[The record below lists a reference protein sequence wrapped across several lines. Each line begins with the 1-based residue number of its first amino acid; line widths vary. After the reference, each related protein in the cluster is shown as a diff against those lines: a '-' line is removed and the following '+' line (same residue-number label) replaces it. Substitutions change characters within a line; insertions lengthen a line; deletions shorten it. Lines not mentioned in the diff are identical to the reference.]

1 MKHTVTDLT
10 EENKKL
16 RKDLKE
22 SIAGQLF
29 PLDLDSNNDLD
40 LINKSESANAIKNL
54 EQQCNLLKKER
65 DNSIQMWQKSLG
77 IITQLENELKVNFN

>member
-65 DNSIQMWQKSLG
+65 DNSIQMWQNSLG

>member
-1 MKHTVTDLT
+1 LKQTVTDLT

-65 DNSIQMWQKSLG
+65 DNSIQMWQNSLG

>member
-1 MKHTVTDLT
+1 MKQTVTDLT

-65 DNSIQMWQKSLG
+65 DNSIQMWQNSLG

>member
-1 MKHTVTDLT
+1 LKQTVTDLT

-65 DNSIQMWQKSLG
+65 DNSMQLWQNSLG

>member
-1 MKHTVTDLT
+1 MKQTVTDLT

-65 DNSIQMWQKSLG
+65 DNSMQLWQNSLG

>member
-1 MKHTVTDLT
+1 LKQTVTDLT

-54 EQQCNLLKKER
+54 EQQCNL
-65 DNSIQMWQKSLG
+65 N
-77 IITQLENELKVNFN
+77 

>member
-1 MKHTVTDLT
+1 MKQTVTDLN

-29 PLDLDSNNDLD
+29 PLDLDSNADLD

-65 DNSIQMWQKSLG
+65 DNSIQMWQNSLG

>member
-1 MKHTVTDLT
+1 LKHTVTDLT

-29 PLDLDSNNDLD
+29 PLDLNSNNDLD

-65 DNSIQMWQKSLG
+65 DNSIQMWQNSLG